1 MRIILYPVATEA
13 AWPLDEFQF
22 IHLMRS
28 GAANCILIAFRVGR
42 VRVSSRNGA
51 HGIRKSSTLRL
62 KLQCVGICRNLLQ
75 TGRANSKKFL
85 SSSLAHCPASSAVL
99 NTKQSRENR
108 SLRPL
113 SLSSTTRQA
122 YIFLG
127 YTWAASGCS
136 AVQFAYTLKCVYTMQ
151 PVVQPAVQPVGRN
164 VLNIHSITQTQ
175 PHSRLAVTQ

>member
-13 AWPLDEFQF
+13 AWPLGEFQF

-62 KLQCVGICRNLLQ
+62 QLQCVGICRNLLQ

-113 SLSSTTRQA
+113 SLSSSLYLPWLYVGGLRLQWRSVCLFIKVCIHYATGCTTGCTTGWTKRFE
-122 YIFLG
+122 YSFDHPN
-127 YTWAASGCS
+127 AA
-136 AVQFAYTLKCVYTMQ
+136 
-151 PVVQPAVQPVGRN
+151 
-164 VLNIHSITQTQ
+164 TQ
-175 PHSRLAVTQ
+175 PPCCDAVTS

>member
-1 MRIILYPVATEA
+1 MRIILHPVATEA
-13 AWPLDEFQF
+13 AWPLGEFQF

-113 SLSSTTRQA
+113 SLSSSL
-122 YIFLG
+122 YLPWL
-127 YTWAASGCS
+127 Y
-136 AVQFAYTLKCVYTMQ
+136 
-151 PVVQPAVQPVGRN
+151 VGG
-164 VLNIHSITQTQ
+164 L
-175 PHSRLAVTQ
+175 RLQ